1 MAGETNKVQLEA
13 ALSVEKLVT
22 GLQNSRN
29 EADKLRGTISDLNK
43 QLTDGFNG
51 SAGAA
56 KKMGEELGGALGKID
71 QQQKLIASLRGEID
85 NLQKTS
91 AKGFDTTTLEAYK
104 KKIGELESELSSLKN
119 EAGQAAKTMVD
130 TGNTGAKSIELLRSK
145 LQATKNEQKQLKE
158 EIKGYNA
165 AIKET
170 ERQTKA
176 LEKELGKQTASTI
189 EGKRRTSELRSE
201 IKELN
206 KEGVSLENQLKGSRQ
221 KLEDVTD
228 SIKKQTKEVVQAE
241 KSSGSY
247 FTKFYGYLRQAAA
260 FLPGF
265 GIAGLIGAGVE
276 GAITLFGSL
285 ADSIGGV
292 SREQKLLNGII
303 DESKS
308 SYVQAAST
316 VAELNQEVKL
326 AKEGF
331 IDKEDVVKHY
341 NETLGQT
348 MGTVQNLDEVEQKL
362 TANGPAYIEM
372 MFKKA
377 QANLAL
383 QKASEAALEIELI
396 RSGQKKLPGFAK
408 DTILEQAEEVKQAYL
423 NIADD
428 MFEEV
433 GKIAKKNKFDF
444 AGDISKDVN
453 EAAKQVKTLETVSE
467 KAANAAGKLQKK
479 SESDRRKANAERE
492 REVREE
498 EARLQRILS
507 LEKQLAELRI
517 ELLSEGKAKDRASE
531 TARFD
536 TAIAALENLK
546 KKSKTSAEEI
556 KLIDQL
562 IEGQKQLHV
571 KKLLD
576 IDKKYYDDAIKAFD
590 SAQDSINNVLLKDE
604 EKEQAD
610 LNQKYDRIAKAL
622 QETRK
627 KLVESAGNDK
637 TLRLINFSFDD
648 KEKDLQ
654 EQKAK
659 ESLAITQKYNLQKI
673 DEQEK
678 LALAINDVLTKQG
691 TSEEELEIVKETNKL
706 NITIEFA
713 KKKLAILKATDT
725 NDARLQAAQL
735 EKVIQDAEKGL
746 KKLGGKKDFFEVIF
760 GKGKIDE
767 RTKQFVRDSVSELF
781 QGVTDLIDQQIDA
794 RQRLIDKI
802 DEQIDK
808 QQEAVDREKE
818 LAEKGFA
825 NNLQLEEQRLTALQ
839 KKKDQELEQERK
851 LQAEKAAL
859 QRTQIIADSIA
870 QGSNLVTASTEIFKV
885 LAKLGPIGVGLAIA
899 SITAMVAGFIA
910 SKAAALKAVGDVP
923 KFRQGDRFDI
933 YNALE
938 GAPSHEGGG
947 AGLYDERTGRKLAEF
962 EGREKLFIVNRV
974 ASQKYEPLLDAINRD
989 ELSSWTYDD
998 VRKFIQPSGL
1008 SFEHEKYAPMIRTTP
1023 AVVQPAANKTA
1034 IENNRY
1040 LERIAITNEKLL
1052 ALEME
1057 KDEVQD
1063 LEDKTIIRK
1072 GNHTRIIH
1080 KKQDGTV

>member
-13 ALSVEKLVT
+13 ALSVERLVT

-56 KKMGEELGGALGKID
+56 KKMGEELGGAIGKID
-71 QQQKLIASLRGEID
+71 QQQKLIASLRSEID

-91 AKGFDTTTLEAYK
+91 SKGFDTTSLEAYK

-119 EAGQAAKTMVD
+119 EATQGAVALSQANDKASKTVE
-130 TGNTGAKSIELLRSK
+130 ALRTK
-145 LQATKNEQKQLKE
+145 LKATKDEQARLKE
-158 EIKGYNA
+158 EIKGYNTA
-165 AIKET
+165 LKET
-170 ERQTKA
+170 ERQTKS
-176 LEKELGKQTASTI
+176 LEKELTKQTTSTV
-189 EGKRRTSELRSE
+189 EGKKRTAELRAE

-206 KEGVSLENQLKGSRQ
+206 KEGVNYEKQLVASKQ
-221 KLEDVTD
+221 KLESVTE
-228 SIKKQTKEVVQAE
+228 SVKKQSKELKDAE
-241 KSSGSY
+241 KSGGG
-247 FTKFYGYLRQAAA
+247 FFNNFYGGLRKLAA

-265 GIAGLIGAGVE
+265 GIAGLIGAGLE
-276 GAITLFGSL
+276 GVIKIFEKLS
-285 ADSIGGV
+285 DKISGV
-292 SREQKLLNGII
+292 SKEQKLLNSIME
-303 DESKS
+303 ESKG
-308 SYVQAAST
+308 SYVQAATT
-316 VAELNQEVKL
+316 VAELTEEVKL
-326 AKEGF
+326 AKDGF
-331 IDKEDVVKHY
+331 IDKQDVVQHY

-348 MGTVQNLDEVEQKL
+348 MGTVQSLDEVEQKL

-372 MFKKA
+372 MYKKA

-383 QKASEAALEIELI
+383 QKAAELALNTELA
-396 RSGQKKLPGFAK
+396 RDGVVNLPGFAK
-408 DTILEQAEEVKQAYL
+408 ENILSQVEETRKAYVGIADKL
-423 NIADD
+423 FGEIGNIAK
-428 MFEEV
+428 E
-433 GKIAKKNKFDF
+433 NKFDIF
-444 AGDISKDVN
+444 GDATKD
-453 EAAKQVKTLETVSE
+453 AAKAQKEVKNLETVST
-467 KAANAAGKLQKK
+467 KAANAADKLNKK
-479 SESDRRKANAERE
+479 SEADRKKANAERE
-492 REVREE
+492 REIREE

-517 ELLSEGKAKDRASE
+517 DLLSEGKAKDRASE
-531 TARFD
+531 AARFD
-536 TAIAALENLK
+536 TAIASLENLK

-590 SAQDSINNVLLKDE
+590 SAQDSINGVLLKDE
-604 EKEQAD
+604 AKEQAD

-691 TSEEELEIVKETNKL
+691 TSEEELEIIKETNKL

-725 NDARLQAAQL
+725 DDARLQAAQL

-746 KKLGGKKDFFEVIF
+746 KKLGEKKDFFEVIF

-767 RTKQFVRDSVSELF
+767 KTKQFVRDSVSELF

-808 QQEAVDREKE
+808 QQEAVDKEKE

-825 NNLQLEEQRLTALQ
+825 NNLQLEEQRLAELQ

-851 LQAEKAAL
+851 LQEEKAAL

-899 SITAMVAGFIA
+899 SITAMVAGFVA

-923 KFRQGDRFDI
+923 KFRKGDRFDL
-933 YNALE
+933 YNALSD
-938 GAPSHEGGG
+938 APSHEQGG
-947 AGLYDERTGRKLAEF
+947 AGLYNERTGEKIAEF
-962 EGREKLFIVNRV
+962 EGREKLFIVNRS

-989 ELSSWTYDD
+989 ELSNWTYDD

-1008 SFEHEKYAPMIRTTP
+1008 SFEHEKYAPMVRTTP
-1023 AVVQPAANKTA
+1023 AVVQPAVSKTA

-1057 KDEVQD
+1057 KDDVKE
-1063 LEDKTIIRK
+1063 LPDKTIIRK

-1080 KKQDGTV
+1080 KKQDGTI